1 MWGFTKNNNNTNKA
15 AKKNL
20 GVILNL
26 VMLQVLSFFQA
37 HAESK
42 LENLEDQL
50 RRARTQVDEFTRLNG
65 DLNNWKARLSQEN
78 LDLQRQVQELDSSN
92 GGLSKTKSVLLAQ
105 LDEAKS
111 KLDEETRVRS
121 SY

>member
-1 MWGFTKNNNNTNKA
+1 MN
-15 AKKNL
+15 
-20 GVILNL
+20 ILYL
-26 VMLQVLSFFQA
+26 KSIIEQV

-50 RRARTQVDEFTRLNG
+50 RRAKTQADEFARQNG

-105 LDEAKS
+105 LDEAKAKGWTIVS
-111 KLDEETRVRS
+111 MKDDWKRI
-121 SY
+121 YP